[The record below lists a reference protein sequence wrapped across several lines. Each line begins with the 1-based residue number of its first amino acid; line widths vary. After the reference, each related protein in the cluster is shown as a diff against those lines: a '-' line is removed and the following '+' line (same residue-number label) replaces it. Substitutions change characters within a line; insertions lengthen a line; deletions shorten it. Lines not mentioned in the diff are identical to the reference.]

1 MFVIGKSNKPHI
13 FDGIKSTPCRYHAQK
28 NIWIDS
34 ELFEVWVREQ
44 DRKFALE
51 GRKVA
56 LVIENC
62 TAHPNIESLKSIT
75 LNFLPINATSFAAYG
90 SKSHSTI
97 EVQVPHSRNQD
108 DHKAIDSGK

>member
-75 LNFLPINATSFAAYG
+75 LNFLPINATSCSQPMDQRVIQPLKFKYHTHVI
-90 SKSHSTI
+90 KTI
-97 EVQVPHSRNQD
+97 I
-108 DHKAIDSGK
+108 KL